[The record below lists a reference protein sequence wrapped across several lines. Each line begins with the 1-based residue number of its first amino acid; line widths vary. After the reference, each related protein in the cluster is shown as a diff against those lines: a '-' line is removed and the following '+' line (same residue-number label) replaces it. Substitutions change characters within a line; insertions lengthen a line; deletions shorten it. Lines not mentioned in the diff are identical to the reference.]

1 MSTVANGTR
10 VTRLPEFRLLW
21 GSQSLS
27 MLGTS
32 VSRTALP
39 LIAVT
44 TLAVSPLQMGLLQAA
59 LGLSYLV
66 LGLPAGA
73 WIDRMRRR
81 PVLIVCDLSRAV
93 LMVTLACAALLG
105 HLTFPV
111 LLLVA
116 LLLGAART
124 FYEIAYQAY
133 IPAVVGRDRLV
144 EGNSKLEST
153 NSASQ
158 MAGPAAAGALAQ
170 VGAAAA
176 VSAQAVSYLASFLLL
191 LRIRKPEAEPPRKP
205 TAHLCDEIKNG
216 LSFVLKNPLIRAVV
230 GSAATFNFFY
240 AVQAPLILLLLIHH
254 VGLSGAAAGA
264 FMTVG
269 GVGGVL
275 GAIWAGTLAGRLG
288 QVRIIWLAYLT
299 TIPMVLLIP
308 LAGPGWRM
316 LFFVVP
322 WFAAAFGLVVY
333 NVAQVSFRQAMCPD
347 HLLGRMNAS
356 VRFLIW
362 GIIPVG
368 GVVGGVLGE
377 WLGVRGALLIA
388 GTGMTSGALWLIC
401 SRLRR
406 VRDIPLVR
414 HEAEAPV
421 AGHASEESQKL
432 SDTG

>member
-1 MSTVANGTR
+1 MSTVENRPR
-10 VTRLPEFRLLW
+10 VTKLPEFRFLW
-21 GSQSLS
+21 SSQSLS

-39 LIAVT
+39 LIAAT
-44 TLAVSPLQMGLLQAA
+44 TLAASPLQMGLLQAG

-93 LMVTLACAALLG
+93 LMVTLACAALLDR
-105 HLTFPV
+105 LTFPV
-111 LLLVA
+111 LLAVA

-170 VGAAAA
+170 AGAAAA
-176 VSAQAVSYLASFLLL
+176 VAVQAVSYVASFLLL
-191 LRIRKPEAEPPRKP
+191 LRIRKPEAEPLRKP
-205 TAHLCDEIKNG
+205 TARMREEIRSG
-216 LSFVLKNPLIRAVV
+216 LSFVLKNPLMRALV
-230 GSAATFNFFY
+230 GSAATYNFFY
-240 AVQAPLILLLLIHH
+240 AVQAPLILLLLVHD
-254 VGLSGAAAGA
+254 VGLSEAAAGA

-275 GAIWAGTLAGRLG
+275 GATSAGALAGRLG
-288 QVRIIWLAYLT
+288 QVRVIWLAYLT
-299 TIPMVLLIP
+299 TIPTVLLIP
-308 LAGPGWRM
+308 LSGPGWRM
-316 LFFVVP
+316 LFFAVP
-322 WFAAAFGLVVY
+322 WFTAAFGLVVY

-368 GVVGGVLGE
+368 GVAGGALGE
-377 WLGVRGALLIA
+377 WLGVRGALLVA
-388 GTGMTSGALWLIC
+388 GTGMTSGALWLVC

-406 VRDIPLVR
+406 LHDIPPVH
-414 HEAEAPV
+414 HEADAP
-421 AGHASEESQKL
+421 AA
-432 SDTG
+432 DTGCPVRPE

>member
-1 MSTVANGTR
+1 MSTVGNGTR
-10 VTRLPEFRLLW
+10 VTGLPEFRLLW
-21 GSQSLS
+21 SSQSLS
-27 MLGTS
+27 VLGTS
-32 VSRTALP
+32 VSRTAIP
-39 LIAVT
+39 LIAAS
-44 TLAVSPLQMGLLQAA
+44 TLAASPMQMGLLQAA

-81 PVLIVCDLSRAV
+81 PVLIVCDLGRAL
-93 LMVTLACAALLG
+93 LMVTLACAALLDR
-105 HLTFPV
+105 LTFPV
-111 LLLVA
+111 LLAVA

-170 VGAAAA
+170 AGAAAA
-176 VSAQAVSYLASFLLL
+176 VSVQAVSYVASFLLL
-191 LRIRKPEAEPPRKP
+191 LRIRKPEPEPVRKP
-205 TAHLCDEIKNG
+205 AANMREEIRSG
-216 LSFVLKNPLIRAVV
+216 LSFVLGNPLMRALV
-230 GSAATFNFFY
+230 GSAATYNFFY
-240 AVQAPLILLLLIHH
+240 AVQAPLVLLLLVHE
-254 VGLSGAAAGA
+254 VGLSEAAAGA

-275 GAIWAGTLAGRLG
+275 GATSAGALARRLG
-288 QVRIIWLAYLT
+288 QVRVIRIAYLT
-299 TIPMVLLIP
+299 TIPTVLLIP

-316 LFFVVP
+316 LFFAVP
-322 WFAAAFGLVVY
+322 WFTAAYGLVVY

-368 GVVGGVLGE
+368 GVAGGALGE
-377 WLGVRGALLIA
+377 LAGVRGALLAA
-388 GTGMTSGALWLIC
+388 GAGMTCGGLWLVC

-406 VRDIPLVR
+406 IRDIPAV
-414 HEAEAPV
+414 PD
-421 AGHASEESQKL
+421 GT
-432 SDTG
+432 DTRVTP